1 MYKTR
6 AVVLDIPVPPLYKT
20 RTMTHH
26 LETTVRPLLGKTLY
40 LVEREDVDCVALSFT
55 DGTRVRIRVSG
66 ECCSTSVFYG
76 IDFRGELGG
85 KLTGII
91 EGGERIDCGDIQA
104 EPADDEKTA
113 IARMKAE
120 GIDMGYGDYSSFDRL
135 SIWNIVIRTDR
146 GSVIIRHINDSNG
159 YYDGNT
165 SYTISPPRGYLHT
178 GL

>member
-1 MYKTR
+1 MHKTR
-6 AVVLDIPVPPLYKT
+6 AVVLDIPVPTLYKT

-40 LVEREDVDCVALSFT
+40 LVEREDVDCVRLGFT
-55 DGTRVRIRVSG
+55 DGTTVRIHVKG
-66 ECCSTSVFYG
+66 DCCSTSVFYG

-85 KLTGII
+85 KLTGIT
-91 EGGERIDCGDIQA
+91 EGVRNINHGDIQA

-120 GIDMGYGDYSSFDRL
+120 GIDMGYGDYTSFDCL
-135 SIWNIVIRTDR
+135 SIWNVVVRTDR
-146 GSVIIRHINDSNG
+146 GSVILRHINDSNG
-159 YYDGNT
+159 YYDGDT
-165 SYTISPPRGYLHT
+165 SYTISPPRGYLHA